1 MKSIIIIV
9 AAVFLL
15 TDCKN
20 SEKTKY
26 GTWTEY
32 LGGPDRNHYSTLAQI
47 DTGNVKQL
55 TIAWTWDAPDSGQM
69 QMNPVM
75 VNGVVYGVTTA
86 LKVFALDA
94 ATGKELWI
102 YKDSL
107 ASNGTSRGIAYWEEG
122 NDKRIFITVASNL
135 ISLNAK
141 DGKLISTFGYNGK
154 VDLHA
159 GLPDEAKDKFITSTT
174 PGTIY
179 KNLIIM
185 PVRVAEDAGAA
196 PGHVKAF
203 DVRTGKLA
211 WTFHT
216 IPQPGEKG
224 YETWPKEAYKNI
236 NVGAVNNWA
245 GMAVDI
251 KTGTIFIP
259 LGSAAPDFYGG
270 NRKGSNLYANCLLAL
285 NADNGT
291 YKWHFQMIHH
301 DIWDRDPP
309 APPNLIT
316 VTKNGKQI
324 DAVAQ
329 VTKQGYTF
337 VLDRNTGKSLFP
349 ISEIAQPPS
358 KLSGEEAWPTQP
370 VPSLPKPFA
379 RQVSELTENDISPFA
394 ANKEELKKIFIAADK
409 RSFAPP
415 DTNNVLLLPGY
426 DGGAEYGGAAADP
439 YKGILYVNA
448 SEMAWFLKMETE
460 QKYTEFIK
468 KKSKGMGKNERSMPK
483 LAGEQLY
490 TIHCV
495 ACHGK
500 DREGNATSGFPNLN
514 GIAQKLN
521 QQTVLQ
527 VISNGKGKM
536 PGVSNISKKEKQQLV
551 DFLFGIEKKEAVS
564 IDLSKIPID
573 KYIHTGYPKFLDD
586 RGMPAIAPPW
596 GTLTAIDL
604 NTGQHLWQSI
614 LGITPGLP
622 NQDTNPSGCENYG
635 GPIVTENGLLFI
647 AATKDGMFRAF
658 NKYTG
663 KILWQTKLP
672 AASFATPAMYSVNG
686 KQFIVMACGGEKL
699 GTAKGN
705 KIVAFA
711 LP

>member
-1 MKSIIIIV
+1 MKNIIIIIV
-9 AAVFLL
+9 IFLFAG
-15 TDCKN
+15 CKN
-20 SEKTKY
+20 SEKNKY
-26 GTWTEY
+26 DTWREY

-55 TIAWTWDAPDSGQM
+55 AIAWTWDAPDSGQM
-69 QMNPVM
+69 QMSPVM
-75 VNGVVYGVTTA
+75 VNGVVYGVTAA

-107 ASNGTSRGIAYWEEG
+107 ASNGTSRGVAYWEEG

-135 ISLNAK
+135 ISLNAT

-154 VDLHA
+154 VDLHT

-245 GMAVDI
+245 GTAVDV

-270 NRKGSNLYANCLLAL
+270 NRKGANLYANCLLAL

-316 VTKNGKQI
+316 VTKDGKQI

-337 VLDRNTGKSLFP
+337 VLDRSTGKSLFP
-349 ISEIAQPPS
+349 ITEIAEPPS

-379 RQVSELTENDISPFA
+379 RQISELTENDISPFA
-394 ANKEELKKIFIAADK
+394 GNKEELKKIFIAADK

-415 DTNNVLLLPGY
+415 DTNTVLMLPGY

-448 SEMAWFLKMETE
+448 SEMAWFLKMKME
-460 QKYTEFIK
+460 QEFNEFIK
-468 KKSKGMGKNERSMPK
+468 NKRKRMGRNEGNTPT

-500 DREGNATSGFPNLN
+500 DRVGNAISGFPNLTS
-514 GIAQKLN
+514 IAKKLT

-536 PGVSNISKKEKQQLV
+536 PGVSNISKEEKQQLV
-551 DFLFGIEKKEAVS
+551 DFLFGVEKKEVVS
-564 IDLSKIPID
+564 IDLSKTPVD

-614 LGITPGLP
+614 LGITPNLP
-622 NQDTNPSGCENYG
+622 NQDTNPTGCENYG